1 MQAEEANKSEANR
14 ASLAPVSF
22 RLSNTMSK
30 IDFEKDGSDADEED
44 GEEGVEMKLNQTI
57 KSESGT
63 GKMEMVGN
71 QSKQHQGSELNK
83 ENRCS
88 GNAELFQ
95 AK

>member
-1 MQAEEANKSEANR
+1 MQAEEANRSEANR

-30 IDFEKDGSDADEED
+30 IDFEKDGSDGVEED

-63 GKMEMVGN
+63 GKMEMVSN
-71 QSKQHQGSELNK
+71 QNRQNQGSEQNK
-83 ENRCS
+83 NS
-88 GNAELFQ
+88 GGGNGELFQ